1 MKDNSIGFSCDK
13 DITPGEFQ
21 GQKYDYVQRNIC
33 IDHLAAP
40 IEQGRCPSPYCGINV
55 DAAEDTKP
63 IVEVQDADLGISY
76 RFDSAKFTSE
86 KAKEWVQKR
95 TYKDCPIC
103 TRMEE
108 VGYMTA
114 AQRLYKQY
122 GADVLEVIEG
132 HKLPSPKDT
141 DKKVAE
147 PKDDLTSNVIQAN
160 KAAIENLRPLLTIFE
175 A

>member
-1 MKDNSIGFSCDK
+1 
-13 DITPGEFQ
+13 
-21 GQKYDYVQRNIC
+21 VQQNIC

-40 IEQGRCPSPYCGINV
+40 IKQGRCPSPYCDINV
-55 DAAEDTKP
+55 DAADDDKP
-63 IVEVQDADLGISY
+63 VVEVKDTDLSISC

-95 TYKDCPIC
+95 THKDYPIC

-114 AQRLYKQY
+114 AQRLYKHY

-132 HKLPSPKDT
+132 HKLSSTKDADEKT
-141 DKKVAE
+141 TQADNQTAKII
-147 PKDDLTSNVIQAN
+147 LAN
-160 KAAIENLRPLLTIFE
+160 KSTIETCVHS
-175 A
+175 